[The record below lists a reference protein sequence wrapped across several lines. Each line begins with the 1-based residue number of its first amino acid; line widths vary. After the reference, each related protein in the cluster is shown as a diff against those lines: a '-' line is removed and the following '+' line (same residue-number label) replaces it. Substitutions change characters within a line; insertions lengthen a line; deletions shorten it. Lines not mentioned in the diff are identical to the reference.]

1 MTTSKHILSLC
12 ACLLVFVINT
22 LAQTEVRYYKDENLW
37 KETTQKKAKFI
48 STITTEGDIVTNI
61 VTYPDGKLCFTESY
75 KGNEPV
81 GIWKMKTG
89 AELNYNFELRYES
102 QGEKYKAPKAE
113 QIEPAKDTT
122 ERKEDREHYIETF
135 PIHNGGEAGMM
146 QFISRNVR
154 YPRKAIDLNLS
165 GVVYLTFVVERDGTV
180 SDVYSAKAV
189 HPLLD
194 KEAQRVAQMIR
205 FDKPAYQGGK
215 AVRMSYVLPV
225 KFQLK

>member
-12 ACLLVFVINT
+12 AFLFVFIVNT
-22 LAQTEVRYYKDENLW
+22 FAQAEVRYYKDENLW

-48 STITTEGDIVTNI
+48 STIITEGDIVTNT
-61 VTYPDGKLCFTESY
+61 VSYPDGKLCFTEAY

-89 AELNYNFELRYES
+89 EELDYNFELRYES

-113 QIEPAKDTT
+113 HIELVKDTT
-122 ERKEDREHYIETF
+122 EKKENTGKFIETF
-135 PIHNGGEAGMM
+135 PLHKGGEAGMM
-146 QFISRNVR
+146 QFIARNVR
-154 YPRKAIDLNLS
+154 YPRKAIDSNLS
-165 GVVYLTFVVERDGTV
+165 GIVYLTFVVERDGTV
-180 SDVYSAKAV
+180 GDVYCTKAI
-189 HPLLD
+189 HSLLD

-205 FDKPAYQGGK
+205 FEKPAYQGGK

-225 KFQLK
+225 KFHLK